1 MGINGFR
8 ISNVATEQINNSCQ
22 IFLTCKYMF
31 LGYLASTV
39 NCFTTLRSTYYM
51 ITSTLVL
58 VPGIIGDHICGS
70 RIEQSNTEN
79 RKYTWYEYE
88 FPHIY

>member
-1 MGINGFR
+1 MDAWTVYDVSWIPGID
-8 ISNVATEQINNSCQ
+8 
-22 IFLTCKYMF
+22 CKFFYN
-31 LGYLASTV
+31 TV
-39 NCFTTLRSTYYM
+39 LIM
-51 ITSTLVL
+51 LTSTLVL
-58 VPGIIGDHICGS
+58 VPGIIGDLICGS